1 MLERLPYARNPIFEA
16 SWALCSVPS
25 ACSICCWAVG
35 LESEDGL
42 EGLMGILDPAEVRWG
57 VAAVEACYLHVSVY
71 CCSSDTSTIA
81 CCSERLL
88 KYTCLSVYLGWC
100 LARSLTVYISMYIY
114 IYTQHMHAH
123 MCMCMYKY
131 IIYTLA

>member
-1 MLERLPYARNPIFEA
+1 M
-16 SWALCSVPS
+16 
-25 ACSICCWAVG
+25 
-35 LESEDGL
+35 D
-42 EGLMGILDPAEVRWG
+42 ILDPAEVRWG
-57 VAAVEACYLHVSVY
+57 VAAVEACYLHVPVY
-71 CCSSDTSTIA
+71 W
-81 CCSERLL
+81 CSERL
-88 KYTCLSVYLGWC
+88 KYTCLSVDLEWC